1 MLGLKQTTIG
11 KVRNLPDET
20 KVYIVTEEVDTV
32 LKETYMYYAAI
43 LCIMLNVDLKE
54 ILGKSRR
61 QNVVLI
67 RTMVWLYMREK
78 DGISTKRIAMVSNRN
93 YSTVIVL
100 SNNLKD
106 MFQFDKKT
114 KRIYDVFRNY
124 ADNQEPLEYVKGYE
138 WD

>member
-54 ILGKSRR
+54 ILSKSRR